1 MFKIIKEKE
10 PEFFKDY
17 KQRIKPLSWKD
28 YSYEI
33 KQELKNYMFEKEQ
46 GYFCPYCE
54 LVINLENSQIEHIK
68 PKDKFPKLTGEYSN
82 YLVGCTNSATCGQHK
97 KNTWSDNFINP
108 TVENPED
115 YLTYDIMTGE
125 IIPKKNEGI
134 KYEKAKETI
143 NILNLNNKKLCEAR
157 RTLILNKEYID
168 FFENFPS
175 LKEYLKR
182 NFL

>member
-17 KQRIKPLSWKD
+17 KQRIKPLSWKN

-68 PKDKFPKLTGEYSN
+68 PKDKYPWLTEEYSN
-82 YLVGCTNSATCGQHK
+82 YLAGCINPVTCGQHK
-97 KNTWSDNFINP
+97 KNMWSDKFINP
-108 TVENPED
+108 TLENPEE

-125 IIPKKNEGI
+125 VIPKEKEGI
-134 KYEKAKETI
+134 KCEKAKETI
-143 NILNLNNKKLCEAR
+143 KILNLNNRKLCEAR
-157 RTLILNKEYID
+157 KTLILNKEYID

-175 LKEYLKR
+175 LKEYLKK